1 MELLEVHSGKSL
13 EANILPVSDVDYKL
27 ITKKKFSFSWKEE
40 KQYQVYKLQLVGSN
54 EILGLV
60 SLQHIDDEYRIQI
73 RLLAVS
79 SDQIGNSKT
88 ISGIAGNLISYACQ
102 LAVNKY
108 GFLAAISLLPKT
120 VFTQYYIT
128 MYGFEQAGKH
138 LFLEGE
144 NLHKLLKRYGY
155 E

>member
-1 MELLEVHSGKSL
+1 MELLDVHSGRNMD
-13 EANILPVSDVDYKL
+13 ANISLVSEADYKF
-27 ITKKKFSFSWKEE
+27 ITKKKFSFNWKVE
-40 KQYQVYKLQLVGSN
+40 KQYQVYKIHLIGSN

-79 SDQIGNSKT
+79 SSQIGVGKT
-88 ISGIAGNLISYACQ
+88 IAGIAGNMIAYAYR

-108 GFLAAISLLPKT
+108 GFLAAVSLLPKT
-120 VFTQYYIT
+120 ILTKHYMT

-144 NLHKLLKRYGY
+144 NLHKLLKRFGY